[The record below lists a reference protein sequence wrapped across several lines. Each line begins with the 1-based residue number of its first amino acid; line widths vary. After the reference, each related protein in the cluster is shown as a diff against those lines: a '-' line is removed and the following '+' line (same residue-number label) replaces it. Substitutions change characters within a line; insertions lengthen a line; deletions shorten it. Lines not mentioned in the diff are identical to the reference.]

1 MDGDLDLLLSL
12 ASGLGR
18 WQELDGGRRVYAR
31 DPDAIGAPPRRGG
44 CCRKP

>member
-18 WQELDGGRRVYAR
+18 WQELDAGGRVYVR
-31 DPDAIGAPPRRGG
+31 DQDALGAPPS
-44 CCRKP
+44 CTATSFF